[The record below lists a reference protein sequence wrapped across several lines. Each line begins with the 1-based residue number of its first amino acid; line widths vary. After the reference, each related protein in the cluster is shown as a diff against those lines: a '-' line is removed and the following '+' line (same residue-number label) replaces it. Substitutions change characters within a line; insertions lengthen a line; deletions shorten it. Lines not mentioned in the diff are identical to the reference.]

1 MIDITR
7 SRLIYFDKTLKEY
20 TIILFFFSLLTYK
33 LDSSSSFIIYHLS
46 ISIAKKNDLKTN

>member
-20 TIILFFFSLLTYK
+20 TIILFFFSLLK

-46 ISIAKKNDLKTN
+46 ISITKKNDLKTN